1 MNKAIE
7 EPIEHKNRSLKTIF
21 CSCRLEERSGEI
33 VYAEYDCQNIWSSG
47 NPFNDGKTGL
57 FRNQKYME
65 EESRIFNKSTVP
77 CFGFQIPAAVIEL
90 IGLMKAKC
98 EQSQKFPN
106 FPVSFEMTC
115 CYDEYARGKPAK
127 TMKDAIEILEKSNQ
141 GKANLEVAR
150 KFRLLLATI
159 DDLTKNGSFKTMT
172 VDAWSDIIF
181 RILGIDIMTQ
191 LKNTEFL
198 GFLGLDEET
207 RKLFDLQTVS
217 LLVKVVAGFKPE
229 GCMSDIVNLV
239 GVLTG
244 KAPKDENAVVEM
256 LKTFN
261 AELIASNWNYNT
273 KYNFKVVIMDAEL
286 DDWFAWLLL
295 KLMGFAFKT
304 YILLPA
310 MEGEIEID
318 KVKYNYSLNTPSFHA
333 FVELCRNHG
342 SVAFEDDV
350 SNLKALMRTFGFE
363 YKLTPQSSL
372 LM

>member
-1 MNKAIE
+1 MAGIKEIE
-7 EPIEHKNRSLKTIF
+7 KMNRSLKTIF
-21 CSCRLEERSGEI
+21 CSSRKEKGRSGEFI
-33 VYAEYDCQNIWSSG
+33 DEHYENQHILTSS
-47 NPFNDGKTGL
+47 NPFNDGETGR
-57 FRNQKYME
+57 FPNQDKME

-90 IGLMKAKC
+90 IGLMKEKC

-115 CYDEYARGKPAK
+115 CYDEYSRGKPAK
-127 TMKDAIEILEKSNQ
+127 TMKDAIEILEKSTQNR
-141 GKANLEVAR
+141 ANLEVAR

-159 DDLTKNGSFKTMT
+159 DDLSKNGSFKTMT
-172 VDAWSDIIF
+172 VATWSDIIF

-239 GVLTG
+239 GALTG
-244 KAPKDENAVVEM
+244 KAPKDEIAVVEM

-261 AELIASNWNYNT
+261 SELITSNWNYNT
-273 KYNFKVVIMDAEL
+273 KYDFKVVIIDAEL

-333 FVELCRNHG
+333 FVEMCRNYG
-342 SVAFEDDV
+342 PVAFEEDIG
-350 SNLKALMRTFGFE
+350 NLKALKRTFGFE
-363 YKLTPQSSL
+363 YKLTPKTSL

>member
-1 MNKAIE
+1 
-7 EPIEHKNRSLKTIF
+7 
-21 CSCRLEERSGEI
+21 
-33 VYAEYDCQNIWSSG
+33 
-47 NPFNDGKTGL
+47 
-57 FRNQKYME
+57 
-65 EESRIFNKSTVP
+65 
-77 CFGFQIPAAVIEL
+77 
-90 IGLMKAKC
+90 MKAKC